1 MSGLVAAFAS
11 EAAIEQALNRLRADP
26 PGRIETYTPKAL
38 AEDAK
43 GTGSPLP
50 LIIFIAGMLGAAAA
64 YALETYSDVV
74 NWPVD
79 VGGRP
84 PFSWPAFVPVAFE
97 MGILWAISAGF
108 FGYLI
113 AGRLSRLWEP
123 VDECAAMREAMR
135 DQWVIAVHS
144 LDHAKLAQ
152 ARRILESFQPLSIEY
167 ISPELEEVPA

>member
-1 MSGLVAAFAS
+1 VSGLVAAFAT
-11 EAAIEQALNRLRADP
+11 ETAIEQALDRLRVDP
-26 PGRIETYTPKAL
+26 PGRIETYTPTAL
-38 AEDAK
+38 TEDKK

-50 LIIFIAGMLGAAAA
+50 LIIFIAGMLGAAAT

-74 NWPVD
+74 NWPVN

-135 DQWVIAVHS
+135 DQWVVAVYS
-144 LDHAKLAQ
+144 KEHADLAR
-152 ARRILESFQPLSIEY
+152 ARRILEKFQPLSIEY